1 MAHAMTEPGTERR
14 EWLAHE
20 FERNRAHL
28 RSVGY
33 RMLGS
38 MTEAEDAV
46 QEAWVR
52 LDRSDPGGTDDLR
65 GWLTVT
71 VGRICL
77 DVLRTR
83 RSRRETYAGTW
94 LPEPLVSA
102 PASETRDHDSPE
114 GDAVLADSVG
124 LALLVVLETL
134 SPPER
139 LAFVLHDVFAV
150 PFEEIARLVDRTPA
164 ATRQLAS
171 RARRRVQAEAPD
183 PDAELAVQR
192 RIVDAFLAA
201 SRAGDFEGLVRLL
214 DPDVVFHLD
223 GGGHGPLARPA
234 VAGAADVARQV
245 ERFGPRFASYARHA
259 IVNGSAGIVVPDA
272 PGQPPLIMSFTIRG
286 GLIAQLDL
294 NGDPAKTAK
303 AVAAVAAVADASGA
317 NPERADR

>member
-1 MAHAMTEPGTERR
+1 MAHPMTAPATERR
-14 EWLAHE
+14 DWLAAE
-20 FERNRAHL
+20 FERHRAHL
-28 RSVGY
+28 RSVAY

-77 DVLRTR
+77 DLLRTR

-94 LPEPLVSA
+94 LPEPIVTR
-102 PASETRDHDSPE
+102 PPDETREHDSPE
-114 GDAVLADSVG
+114 HEAVLADSVG

-139 LAFVLHDVFAV
+139 LAFVLHDVFGL
-150 PFEEIARLVDRTPA
+150 PFAEIAPIVERTPA
-164 ATRQLAS
+164 AARQLAS

-183 PDAELAVQR
+183 PDADVTVQR
-192 RIVDAFLAA
+192 QVVDAFLAA

-214 DPDVVFHLD
+214 DPDVVFRFD
-223 GGGHGPLARPA
+223 GGGHGPIARPPLEGAAA
-234 VAGAADVARQV
+234 VAREVRK
-245 ERFGPRFASYARHA
+245 FGPRFVSYARPA
-259 IVNGSAGIVVPDA
+259 IVNGSAGVVVPDA
-272 PGQPPLIMSFTIRG
+272 PGQPTIVLGFTVRG
-286 GLIAQLDL
+286 GRIAELDL
-294 NGDPAKTAK
+294 NADPAK
-303 AVAAVAAVADASGA
+303 VGPIGDRF
-317 NPERADR
+317 RAG